1 MKHQQNNDKE
11 VSAIAFMRSFDETMN
26 LMESIGDNTAKEQKV
41 LQESAVH
48 MENYTDDEG
57 VFDME
62 SLLDVDVSDTE
73 ENQPRMYN
81 TPDEDLTDSD
91 KQLIVDEFAEQLS
104 NMHEEV
110 IDFSDVG
117 PIATVIQDKF
127 GFKQNLDSFLTDLMT
142 SAADKQ
148 DSQSFAHGKPIP
160 GVAAEEE
167 GGPSDIAP
175 AQAGPTDVDAGGVD
189 ALGMEAGM
197 TADATDIAMDQEVG
211 LDIEPTLDEP
221 VLDEVAPE
229 APVEE
234 DVLSEEE
241 PELEVIPAVDSE
253 EVPEVDSEV
262 IPAVDSEEVPA
273 VDSEEVPEVDTE
285 ETESDEVA
293 SDEEET
299 EEDVGEEGEED
310 LEAQFESIRS
320 KHIEATEAE
329 MLVESMLE
337 IATESSKEESV
348 DAQLEAIRTDLLENE
363 YPSAQDQDAFEK
375 SADAAESSA
384 QKGAE
389 DMKEEDLS
397 EETEDITPV
406 LEAIATQY
414 HSGEDAKVNAA
425 KAKLEAI
432 ETEKKLDAQLESI
445 AGNYHNGVKAKL
457 EADEAEA
464 KLDEKLS
471 TLVESYHTSA
481 KSSDDSKANL
491 EARKQA
497 KAKLDELSK

>member
-73 ENQPRMYN
+73 ENQPRLYN
-81 TPDEDLTDSD
+81 SPEEDLTDSD

-148 DSQSFAHGKPIP
+148 DSQAFAHGKPIP
-160 GVAAEEE
+160 GVVAAEEE
-167 GGPSDIAP
+167 GGPSDITPKQAAP
-175 AQAGPTDVDAGGVD
+175 YGVDAGGIS

-197 TADATDIAMDQEVG
+197 TSYANDVAMEQEAK
-211 LDIEPTLDEP
+211 DDSEHHSEHDSEHHSEH
-221 VLDEVAPE
+221 DSEHH
-229 APVEE
+229 
-234 DVLSEEE
+234 SEEE
-241 PELEVIPAVDSE
+241 PEAETEVVDE
-253 EVPEVDSEV
+253 AECEDGEVDCNK
-262 IPAVDSEEVPA
+262 
-273 VDSEEVPEVDTE
+273 E
-285 ETESDEVA
+285 ET
-293 SDEEET
+293 EET
-299 EEDVGEEGEED
+299 EEDVGKEGEDD
-310 LEAQFESIRS
+310 LEAQLESIRS
-320 KHIEATEAE
+320 KHIKPSETDV
-329 MLVESMLE
+329 LVDSLFELASNC
-337 IATESSKEESV
+337 SREESI
-348 DAQLEAIRTDLLENE
+348 DIQLEAIRTSLVENE
-363 YPSAQDQDAFEK
+363 YPSTQDQNAFEK
-375 SADAAESSA
+375 NADSAELSA
-384 QKGAE
+384 QKCADE
-389 DMKEEDLS
+389 MKDEELCEASEKEELCESS
-397 EETEDITPV
+397 EKEELCESYEEEELYEAPDEVAPV
-406 LEAIATQY
+406 LEAISKKY
-414 HSGEDAKVNAA
+414 HSGENAKVNAA

-432 ETEKKLDAQLESI
+432 KSEKKLDVQLESI

-457 EADEAEA
+457 DATKAEH
-464 KLDEKLS
+464 KLNEKLS
-471 TLVESYHTSA
+471 TLVESYHTSV

-491 EARKQA
+491 DVRKKT
-497 KAKLDELSK
+497 KAKLEELSK